1 MSPSAEKALRGI
13 VHPLGWGKWCLGWVF
28 SPGACVC
35 GGWVWFGID
44 GVLHVHLSGSQ
55 DYVEYEFRDKPARIQ
70 YLPLGCLL

>member
-1 MSPSAEKALRGI
+1 M
-13 VHPLGWGKWCLGWVF
+13 F

-55 DYVEYEFRDKPARIQ
+55 EYVEYEFRDKPARAARD
-70 YLPLGCLL
+70 YRYYTASLPENCQS